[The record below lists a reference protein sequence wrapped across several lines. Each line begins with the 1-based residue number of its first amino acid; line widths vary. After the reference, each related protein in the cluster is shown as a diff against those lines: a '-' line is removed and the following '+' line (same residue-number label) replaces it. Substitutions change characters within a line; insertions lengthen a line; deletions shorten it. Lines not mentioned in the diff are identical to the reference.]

1 MGADGPLRRDTELRA
16 NRARG
21 SSCPALAPMP
31 LAVHVL
37 GARAAVA
44 RGTGHQGEQGSQ
56 PGRPQNTGHG
66 PSFDCSRWP
75 HPCTYALASGR
86 DHGASLVTS
95 TPPTRCKKSGF
106 WSQDYSSNCNQPI
119 WRVSFHFVFLKTWC
133 YLEYNYT
140 QLFKSTTI
148 CLSLKPAITPKLTG
162 TPRRML

>member
-21 SSCPALAPMP
+21 SSCPALAPTP

-56 PGRPQNTGHG
+56 PGRPQNAGHG

-75 HPCTYALASGR
+75 HPCMYALASGR

-95 TPPTRCKKSGF
+95 TPPTRCKNLGF
-106 WSQDYSSNCNQPI
+106 EARTTAQIATSQSDESLSTLSFSKLGVI
-119 WRVSFHFVFLKTWC
+119 WNITTHSYLRAQQYVF
-133 YLEYNYT
+133 
-140 QLFKSTTI
+140 
-148 CLSLKPAITPKLTG
+148 P
-162 TPRRML
+162 